1 VHETLLDELYSEHIR
16 TVARRTDTALAAT
29 GFDALVIH
37 AGAPP
42 MQFLDD
48 QAYPYKV
55 NPHFKA
61 WVPIIDNPGCIL
73 IYVPGRAPVVLFH
86 RPEDYW
92 HKPASVPH
100 APWTRHVEII
110 PVADP
115 AAQAASLSS
124 VRARRSRTLRA
135 VASTMP
141 TYSRNFTT
149 IAP

>member
-1 VHETLLDELYSEHIR
+1 VHLGELYSDR
-16 TVARRTDTALAAT
+16 TLRCAAT

-61 WVPIIDNPGCIL
+61 WVPIVDNPGCIL
-73 IYVPGRAPVVLFH
+73 IYVPGRAPLVLFH

-100 APWTRHVEII
+100 EPWTRHVEIT
-110 PVADP
+110 PLADP
-115 AAQAASLSS
+115 ATEGAAHWTGLGRVAFIGPSGRVS
-124 VRARRSRTLRA
+124 RRGGGQPQQSRSAPR
-135 VASTMP
+135 SC
-141 TYSRNFTT
+141 TT
-149 IAP
+149 TGP